1 MKRFFFLILV
11 GIVLSSCKPIIE
23 TQTTVVPTEIAEI
36 PVTLTPEPVP
46 SITLSYSSVVY
57 EDADGKFLLR
67 YPEAWT
73 IDPDQQIGD
82 RGAQTVLLSPG
93 SSVESIAV
101 GGSRIVIVRYDWD
114 PKNDLAAR
122 VAQRK
127 IAWDASGFIVL
138 QESKRF
144 LNDGREVVDLVIRT
158 IDNHEVL
165 FTLTTIGDRYLEIS
179 AEGDLNLCKEIL
191 GTLSSLD

>member
-1 MKRFFFLILV
+1 MKRLILLILI
-11 GIVLSSCKPIIE
+11 GFALSSCKPNME
-23 TQTTVVPTEIAEI
+23 TQTAVVPTESVEI
-36 PVTLTPEPVP
+36 PVTLTPEPVS
-46 SITLSYSSVVY
+46 SITLSYSPVVY
-57 EDADGKFLLR
+57 EDADGMFLLR

-82 RGAQTVLLSPG
+82 RGVQTVLLSPG
-93 SSVESIAV
+93 SSVEIIAD

-127 IAWDASGFIVL
+127 IAWDASGFSIL
-138 QESKRF
+138 QESNRF

-165 FTLTTIGDRYLEIS
+165 FSLTTIGDRYLEIS

>member
-1 MKRFFFLILV
+1 MKRLFFLILI
-11 GIVLSSCKPIIE
+11 GFALSSCKPIME
-23 TQTTVVPTEIAEI
+23 TQTTVVPTENAEI
-36 PVTLTPEPVP
+36 PVTLTPDPVS
-46 SITLSYSSVVY
+46 SITLSYLPVVY

-67 YPEAWT
+67 YPEAST
-73 IDPDQQIGD
+73 INPDQQIGD
-82 RGAQTVLLSPG
+82 RGAQTVLFSPG
-93 SSVESIAV
+93 SSVESIAD

-144 LNDGREVVDLVIRT
+144 LNDGREVVDMVIRT

-165 FTLTTIGDRYLEIS
+165 FSLTTIGDRYLEIS
-179 AEGDLNLCKEIL
+179 AREI
-191 GTLSSLD
+191 